1 MSGPPVTEYPVAG
14 EGVHHLLTRE
24 WLVTNG
30 IGGYAAGTLS
40 GVNTRRYHGLLVAAT
55 EPPAGRRV
63 RLANLIEEFVIG
75 ETHYELSTNEYR
87 DGTLHPDGWGKLK
100 TFRLV
105 GNRPEF
111 VFQVGDLEIVK
122 TVWMDRG
129 ANRTW
134 ASYRL
139 DGDGEVELRLLPL
152 VTDRD
157 FHSETRAGA
166 VGEFAFATEGTG
178 RRVAIRR
185 NGRPVLTLT
194 ADRDIEIDAAGDWF
208 WEVAHRRERERGF
221 DFVEDLWC
229 PVALRVRLRAG
240 NSFALAASTD
250 YEQPRSAGASMAAY
264 DLRQETLTASMADNV
279 TKRLAL
285 AADQFL
291 VARGERE
298 VGTVIAGYHWFGDW
312 GRDTMIAL
320 PGLTLPTGRAA
331 EMREILLE
339 YGRYV
344 DRGMLPNRFPDSGTE
359 PNYNTAD
366 ATLWWFEAVARYLEA
381 TDDRTLLDDLL
392 MKMVSVAEEHDRG
405 TRFGIGVDQED
416 SLLRAG
422 EPGVQLTWMDAKV
435 GDWVVTPRIGKPVEI
450 NALWYS
456 ALRSLEG
463 WLDGAGLN
471 PRKTRAQADR
481 VALSFR
487 KRFWNPDTGHLNDV
501 VDGPDGDDPALR
513 PNQLLAVS
521 LTHPLLHG
529 ENARSVVTSVR
540 DGLLTEYGLRT
551 LATVHPDYAPRY
563 EGGPL
568 ERDGAYHQGTVWPW
582 PIGAYV
588 DAHLHAFGSA
598 DGLEGVLDGL
608 LESLDSAGL
617 GSIGEIYDGDPPRR
631 PDGCVA
637 QAWSVAEV
645 LRAYERLRRAPA
657 EPT

>member
-63 RLANLIEEFVIG
+63 RLANLIEEIVVG
-75 ETHYELSTNEYR
+75 EHRYDLSTNEYS
-87 DGTLHPDGWGKLK
+87 DGTLHPEGWGNLK

-111 VFQVGDLEIVK
+111 AFQVGDLEIVK

-134 ASYRL
+134 VSYRL
-139 DGDGEVELRLLPL
+139 EGDGEVELRLLPL

-166 VGEFAFATEGTG
+166 LGEFAFATEGTG

-221 DFVEDLWC
+221 DFIEDLWC
-229 PVALRVRLRAG
+229 PVSLRVRLRAG
-240 NSFALAASTD
+240 DSFALAASTD
-250 YEQPRSAGASMAAY
+250 YEQPGSAGESMAAY
-264 DLRQETLTASMADNV
+264 DRRQDSLTEGMADNV

-291 VARGERE
+291 VARGDRE

-339 YGRYV
+339 YGRYLN
-344 DRGMLPNRFPDSGTE
+344 RGMLPNRFPDSGTE
-359 PNYNTAD
+359 PDYNAAD

-381 TDDRTLLDDLL
+381 TADRTLLDDLL

-405 TRFGIGVDQED
+405 TRFGIGVDQD
-416 SLLRAG
+416 DGLLRAG

-456 ALRSLEG
+456 ALRSLEV
-463 WLDGAGLN
+463 WLDGAGLTSWKI
-471 PRKTRAQADR
+471 REKADG

-487 KRFWNPDTGHLNDV
+487 KRFWNPDTGHLNDM

-513 PNQLLAVS
+513 PNQLMALS

-529 ENARSVVTSVR
+529 QNARSVVTSVR

-551 LATVHPDYAPRY
+551 LAAVHPDYAPRY

-617 GSIGEIYDGDPPRR
+617 GSIGEIYDADPPRR

-645 LRAYERLRRAPA
+645 LRAYQRLRPAPA
-657 EPT
+657 ETT

>member
-1 MSGPPVTEYPVAG
+1 M
-14 EGVHHLLTRE
+14 
-24 WLVTNG
+24 
-30 IGGYAAGTLS
+30 
-40 GVNTRRYHGLLVAAT
+40 
-55 EPPAGRRV
+55 
-63 RLANLIEEFVIG
+63 
-75 ETHYELSTNEYR
+75 
-87 DGTLHPDGWGKLK
+87 
-100 TFRLV
+100 
-105 GNRPEF
+105 
-111 VFQVGDLEIVK
+111 FQVGDLEIVK

-134 ASYRL
+134 VSYRL
-139 DGDGEVELRLLPL
+139 EGDGEVELRLLPL

-166 VGEFAFATEGTG
+166 LGEFAFATEGTG

-221 DFVEDLWC
+221 DFIEDLWC
-229 PVALRVRLRAG
+229 PLSLRVRLRAG
-240 NSFALAASTD
+240 DSFALAASTD
-250 YEQPRSAGASMAAY
+250 YEQPGSAGESMAAY
-264 DLRQETLTASMADNV
+264 DRRQDSLTEGMADNV

-291 VARGERE
+291 VARGDRE

-339 YGRYV
+339 YGRYLN
-344 DRGMLPNRFPDSGTE
+344 RGMLPNRFPDSGTE
-359 PNYNTAD
+359 PDYNAAD

-381 TDDRTLLDDLL
+381 TADRTLLDDLL

-405 TRFGIGVDQED
+405 TRFGIGVDQD
-416 SLLRAG
+416 DGLLRAG

-456 ALRSLEG
+456 ALRSLEV
-463 WLDGAGLN
+463 WLGGAGLTSWKI
-471 PRKTRAQADR
+471 REKADG

-487 KRFWNPDTGHLNDV
+487 KRFWNPDTGHLNDM

-513 PNQLLAVS
+513 PNQLLALS

-529 ENARSVVTSVR
+529 QNARGRSHGLRAPLRRRTAGARWGVPPG
-540 DGLLTEYGLRT
+540 DGL
-551 LATVHPDYAPRY
+551 AV
-563 EGGPL
+563 
-568 ERDGAYHQGTVWPW
+568 
-582 PIGAYV
+582 
-588 DAHLHAFGSA
+588 AH
-598 DGLEGVLDGL
+598 
-608 LESLDSAGL
+608 
-617 GSIGEIYDGDPPRR
+617 R
-631 PDGCVA
+631 
-637 QAWSVAEV
+637 
-645 LRAYERLRRAPA
+645 RLRRRPPARIRFGRRLGGGTGRAPGVAGLRRAGIDRRNLRRRPTAPA
-657 EPT
+657 GWLRGPGLERRRGLARALRPRALSARRGRRE

>member
-1 MSGPPVTEYPVAG
+1 MSGLPVTEYQL
-14 EGVHHLLTRE
+14 EGKGVDYLLERE

-30 IGGYAAGTLS
+30 LGGYAAGTLS
-40 GVNTRRYHGLLVAAT
+40 GTNTRRYHGLLVAAT

-63 RLANLIEEFVIG
+63 RLANLIEEVVVG
-75 ETHYELSTNEYR
+75 DTRYDLSTHEYR
-87 DGTLHPDGWGKLK
+87 DGTLHPRGWESLRS
-100 TFRLV
+100 FRLV

-111 VFQVGDLEIVK
+111 VFRFGDLEIVK

-134 ASYRL
+134 LRYRVE
-139 DGDGEVELRLLPL
+139 GGGEVELRILPL
-152 VTDRD
+152 ITDRD
-157 FHSETRAGA
+157 FHAETRAAGL
-166 VGEFAFATEGTG
+166 GEFAMDGTG
-178 RRVAIRR
+178 KRLRIRR
-185 NGRPVLTLT
+185 NGGRLLTLT
-194 ADRDIEIDAAGDWF
+194 ADRDIEVEAGGDWF

-229 PVALRVRLRAG
+229 PGVLRVQLRPGEA
-240 NSFALAASTD
+240 FALAVSADEEET
-250 YEQPRSAGASMAAY
+250 AGAEASIAAY
-264 DLRQETLTASMADNV
+264 DGRQESLTAGLADD
-279 TKRLAL
+279 TARRLAL

-320 PGLTLPTGRAA
+320 PGLALPTGRAA

-344 DRGMLPNRFPDSGTE
+344 DAGMLPNRFPDYGTA
-359 PNYNTAD
+359 PDYNTAD
-366 ATLWWFEAVARYLEA
+366 ATLWWFETVASYLEA
-381 TDDRTLLDDLL
+381 TADYTILDDLL
-392 MKMVSVAEEHDRG
+392 MKMVSVVEAHDRG
-405 TRFGIGVDQED
+405 TRFGIGVDQAD
-416 SLLRAG
+416 GLLRAG
-422 EPGVQLTWMDAKV
+422 EPGIQLTWMDAKV

-456 ALRSLEG
+456 ALRSLEA
-463 WLDGAGLN
+463 WLERVGLN
-471 PRKTRAQADR
+471 PRKTREQADG

-487 KRFWNPDTGHLNDV
+487 KRFWNPQTGYLNDV

-513 PNQLLAVS
+513 PNQLLALS
-521 LTHPLLHG
+521 LSHPLLHG
-529 ENARSVVTSVR
+529 EIARSVVTSVR
-540 DGLLTEYGLRT
+540 EGLLTEFGLRT
-551 LATVHPDYAPRY
+551 LATNHPDYAPRY

-598 DGLEGVLDGL
+598 EGLEGVLDGL
-608 LESLDSAGL
+608 LESLDTAGL
-617 GSIGEIYDGDPPRR
+617 GSIGEIYDGDAPHHPN
-631 PDGCVA
+631 GCVA

-645 LRAYERLRRAPA
+645 LRAYARLRTEAA
-657 EPT
+657 GPT